1 MKTNHVL
8 SIFVALAISSL
19 CACVSTSK
27 HALSALQGAWVGQ
40 EVAGP
45 PGNCRMSISG
55 DSLKFQGARPEEW
68 YTARLTIHRETAP
81 KQADILI
88 EDCSFQ
94 KYAGKI
100 AKGIYKLE
108 DKTLTIAACEP
119 GDESVPTGFER
130 GVGSRARVF
139 VFKKQ

>member
-1 MKTNHVL
+1 MKTNLILTV
-8 SIFVALAISSL
+8 SVVVAISSL
-19 CACVSTSK
+19 CGCVSTSK
-27 HALSALQGAWVGQ
+27 RDLSALQGAWVGQ

-45 PGNCRMSISG
+45 PGECRMSISG

-68 YTARLTIHRETAP
+68 YSARLTMRSDTAP
-81 KQADILI
+81 KQAAILI
-88 EDCSFQ
+88 ENCSVQ
-94 KYAGKI
+94 KYIGKT

-108 DKTLTIAACEP
+108 RGTLTIAACEP

-130 GVGSRARVF
+130 GAGSRARVF